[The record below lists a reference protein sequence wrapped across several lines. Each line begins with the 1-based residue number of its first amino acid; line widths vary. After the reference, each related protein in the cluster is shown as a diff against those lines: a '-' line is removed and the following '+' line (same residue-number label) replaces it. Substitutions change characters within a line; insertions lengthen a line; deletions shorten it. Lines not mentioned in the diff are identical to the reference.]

1 MLNLVDSC
9 GWMEYFCDSKMA
21 KHYAA
26 AIEDTESLIVPSIC
40 IYEVFKKVLADVG
53 EQEALQAVATMQ
65 IGEVLDFDDSL
76 AISAAL
82 ISRQHKLPMVD
93 SIVMASA
100 KLAGATIWT
109 QDAHFE
115 GLPDVKF
122 FRKHDSTTF

>member
-21 KHYAA
+21 KHYAP
-26 AIEDTESLIVPSIC
+26 AIEDTENLIVPCIC
-40 IYEVFKKVLADVG
+40 IYEVFKKVLSDVG

-65 IGEVLDFDDSL
+65 MGEVLDFDDSL

-82 ISRQHKLPMVD
+82 ISRQHKLPMAD

-100 KLAGATIWT
+100 KLAGAIIWT
-109 QDAHFE
+109 QDVHFE
-115 GLPDVKF
+115 GLPEVKF
-122 FRKHDSTTF
+122 FKKHD

>member
-21 KHYAA
+21 KQYAA
-26 AIEDTESLIVPSIC
+26 AIEDTDHLVVPSIC
-40 IYEVFKKVLADVG
+40 ISEVFRKILADAG
-53 EQEALQAVATMQ
+53 EQEALQAAATMQ
-65 IGEVLDFDDSL
+65 MGEVLDFDDSL

-82 ISRQHKLPMVD
+82 ISRQHNLPMAD

-100 KLAGATIWT
+100 KLSGATIWT

-115 GLPDVKF
+115 GLPGVKF
-122 FRKHDSTTF
+122 FRKRG